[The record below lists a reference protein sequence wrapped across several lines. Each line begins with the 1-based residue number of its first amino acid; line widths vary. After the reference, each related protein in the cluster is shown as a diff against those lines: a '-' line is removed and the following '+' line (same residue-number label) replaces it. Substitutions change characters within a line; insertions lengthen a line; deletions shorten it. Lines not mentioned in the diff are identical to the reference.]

1 VIILGV
7 DEVGRGCLAG
17 PVVAGAVILDVP
29 IAGLKDSKKLSE
41 LQRQKLNAEIG
52 LSALSIGIGWASP
65 KEIDALGLTAGVRL
79 AMQRAISKITDAY
92 DKIIIDGNYNFFPD
106 NPKVSVMIRAD
117 DLVPVVSAA
126 SIVAKV
132 ARDNYMC
139 EQSLIY
145 PAYAFDKHVGYGTK
159 FHLEM
164 LKAHGVCELHRLS
177 CSPVK
182 LAAARL

>member
-1 VIILGV
+1 
-7 DEVGRGCLAG
+7 
-17 PVVAGAVILDVP
+17 
-29 IAGLKDSKKLSE
+29 
-41 LQRQKLNAEIG
+41 
-52 LSALSIGIGWASP
+52 
-65 KEIDALGLTAGVRL
+65 
-79 AMQRAISKITDAY
+79 MQRAISKITDAY